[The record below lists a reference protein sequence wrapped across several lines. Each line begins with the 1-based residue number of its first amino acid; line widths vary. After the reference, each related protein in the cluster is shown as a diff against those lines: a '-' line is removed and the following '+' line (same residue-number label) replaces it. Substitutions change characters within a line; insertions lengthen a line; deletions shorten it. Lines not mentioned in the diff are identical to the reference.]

1 MKHVN
6 RLIMVLV
13 YLFLYAPL
21 IVMVVFSFSGGDHT
35 SVFQIVED
43 RPFYYWYE
51 QLFREGNPLLR
62 CLWNS
67 IQLGLISAVIAT
79 VLGTVAAVG
88 VYRLKSRK
96 LSSSI
101 LMVNNIPM
109 MNPDIV
115 TGVSMM
121 LLFMFVGVLVGV
133 TGEKTNFWTLLI
145 AHVSFSTPYVLLN
158 VLPKLRQTDVHL
170 VEAAQDLGCTPIQSF
185 FKVELPCLLPGILSG
200 ALMAFTLSL
209 DDFIITQFTKGEGF
223 YTLPTYIYSMTK
235 KKVKPDMY
243 ALSTLIFVAILALL
257 LLINFISAKM
267 DDKTNAAPKKIK
279 RKKPAVSQK
288 EVQGQ

>member
-21 IVMVVFSFSGGDHT
+21 LVMVVFSFSGGDHT

-51 QLFREGNPLLR
+51 QLFREGNPLIR

-67 IQLGLISAVIAT
+67 VQLGVISALIAT
-79 VLGTVAAVG
+79 LLGTIAAVG
-88 VYRLKSRK
+88 IYRMKSRR
-96 LSSSI
+96 LSSTL

-109 MNPDIV
+109 MNPEIV

-121 LLFMFVGVLVGV
+121 LLFMFVGVLIGT

-145 AHVSFSTPYVLLN
+145 AHVTFSTPYVLLN
-158 VLPKLRQTDVHL
+158 VLPKLRQTDPHL
-170 VEAAQDLGCTPIQSF
+170 MEAAQDLGCTPSQAF
-185 FKVELPCLLPGILSG
+185 FKVVMPQIRPGILAG
-200 ALMAFTLSL
+200 FLMAFTLSF
-209 DDFIITQFTKGEGF
+209 DDFVISYYTTGSSFK
-223 YTLPTYIYSMTK
+223 TLPVYIYNM
-235 KKVKPDMY
+235 VRKPVTPEIY
-243 ALSTLIFVAILALL
+243 ALYSIILAGILILL
-257 LLINFISAKM
+257 VVYNLMTAKTP
-267 DDKTNAAPKKIK
+267 DVGKK
-279 RKKPAVSQK
+279 R
-288 EVQGQ
+288 